1 MACQRLCN
9 RQLATLFQ
17 RACRAASEA
26 ALSSP
31 TPATPLLPTPQSVAC
46 TRPTGVRAIH
56 LQTSAVN
63 GAATAAARAEHA
75 QRSTTAQQGSRG
87 GHWEHSR
94 NGGGSGDGGG
104 RSDWKPWSAAS
115 CLLLSWTPITL
126 IGFSNEKNSE
136 QGEESTTPVTKSVTA
151 KELKKLVT
159 EADQL
164 HRAGEYHKEYEL
176 LFPYHA
182 CEEAEVLWRLSR
194 LSILCR
200 DTVMRVGGHYE
211 SCTRQA
217 LRLAS
222 AARTLAPQNAMCHL
236 WFGISMN
243 HMQNYR
249 APHQK
254 LTDVGEM
261 FNSFKESIRLNPNLA
276 YAWHCLG
283 QWHFHVAQVGWLS
296 WQAVSYANP
305 NLERG
310 SFEGAKDCFLRAEE
324 LNPGFYLGNL
334 NYLAWTYEQLG
345 ETDKQIETLKKV
357 VSYEA
362 DDDVDDEN
370 IHEAAMKLESLLKPQ
385 QT

>member
-1 MACQRLCN
+1 MYLHVALCIVVVCCVI
-9 RQLATLFQ
+9 QLATLFQ

-75 QRSTTAQQGSRG
+75 PRSTTAQQGSRG

-164 HRAGEYHKEYEL
+164 HRAGEVGLRCTCTVCVCVRACMEDLQVPSYSTANSAPYRL
-176 LFPYHA
+176 LSRKFSPICNA
-182 CEEAEVLWRLSR
+182 SFDNFERIFQRLS
-194 LSILCR
+194 
-200 DTVMRVGGHYE
+200 MG
-211 SCTRQA
+211 
-217 LRLAS
+217 
-222 AARTLAPQNAMCHL
+222 
-236 WFGISMN
+236 
-243 HMQNYR
+243 
-249 APHQK
+249 
-254 LTDVGEM
+254 TD
-261 FNSFKESIRLNPNLA
+261 
-276 YAWHCLG
+276 
-283 QWHFHVAQVGWLS
+283 
-296 WQAVSYANP
+296 
-305 NLERG
+305 
-310 SFEGAKDCFLRAEE
+310 
-324 LNPGFYLGNL
+324 
-334 NYLAWTYEQLG
+334 
-345 ETDKQIETLKKV
+345 
-357 VSYEA
+357 
-362 DDDVDDEN
+362 
-370 IHEAAMKLESLLKPQ
+370 
-385 QT
+385 